1 MGCTGNDKNAEIM
14 KEKAKEVGLKTVYQ
28 IDSKTPT
35 GTCAVLIS
43 GKDRSLVAHLAAA
56 NNFNVSHL
64 DDKENWS
71 YVEKSQ
77 IIYIS
82 GFFFTV
88 SPETI
93 QRVAKFAF
101 ENNKTLALNLSAP
114 FLSEFFTARLLDA
127 MPYVDI
133 LFGNDDEAKAF
144 AKNALKLETEDVSE
158 IVMAIANM
166 QKVGEK
172 KRIVIITQGDKPV
185 IYTDGSNTVKQ
196 VNVPK
201 IDSDKIIDTNGA
213 GDAFGKLLN
222 LNFYLI

>member
-1 MGCTGNDKNAEIM
+1 M
-14 KEKAKEVGLKTVYQ
+14 
-28 IDSKTPT
+28 
-35 GTCAVLIS
+35 
-43 GKDRSLVAHLAAA
+43 
-56 NNFNVSHL
+56 
-64 DDKENWS
+64 
-71 YVEKSQ
+71 
-77 IIYIS
+77 
-82 GFFFTV
+82 
-88 SPETI
+88 
-93 QRVAKFAF
+93 
-101 ENNKTLALNLSAP
+101 NLSAP